1 MATQHAADEADIRQ
15 LIARLTDAIRAM
27 DLDALKSI
35 YAPDIVTF
43 DVTGPL
49 QGVGAGAKLGN
60 WTEAF
65 EAFQPPLGYEIR
77 DLTITSNADIAFAH
91 GLAKLSGTLKNGA
104 AGGGFWVRFTGCLRK
119 IDGHWLI
126 AHDHT
131 SVPLDLA
138 SGTSALTRDL

>member
-1 MATQHAADEADIRQ
+1 MATQHAADEVDIRQ
-15 LIARLTDAIRAM
+15 LIGRLTDAIRTM
-27 DLDALKSI
+27 DLEAMKSI

-49 QGVGAGAKLGN
+49 QRVGAEAKQEN

-65 EAFQPPLGYEIR
+65 EAFQPPIGYEIR
-77 DLTITSNADIAFAH
+77 DLTIFSGGDMAFAH
-91 GLAKLSGTLKNGA
+91 GLARLSGTLKNGA

-126 AHDHT
+126 AHDHA

-138 SGTSALTRDL
+138 SGRAALTRDL